1 MGGKMEEKN
10 FKEVITFAIRKEAEA
25 YNLYKTYAQLVK
37 TPGLNKMFEELAQQ
51 EQKHR
56 EILEGVQ
63 KKEVSEYRLK
73 KIPDLKIGDFV
84 EEEEFSPD
92 MDYASALRFAMKR
105 EEHSLKLYNH
115 MAQGTDDPELKK
127 LFSVLAQE
135 ESKHKLRLET
145 EYDEN
150 ILKWA

>member
-1 MGGKMEEKN
+1 MEEKD

-25 YNLYKTYAQLVK
+25 YNLYKTYARLVK

-63 KKEVSEYRLK
+63 KKDVSEYRLK

-92 MDYASALRFAMKR
+92 MDYASALRLAIKR
-105 EEHSLKLYNH
+105 EEFAVRLYSL
-115 MAQGTDDPELKK
+115 MAERTDDPELKK

-135 ESKHKLRLET
+135 ETKHKLRLET

>member
-1 MGGKMEEKN
+1 MDLNN

-25 YNLYKTYAQLVK
+25 YNLYTTYSQLVK
-37 TPGLNKMFEELAQQ
+37 TPGLKNMFQELAQQ

-56 EILEGVQ
+56 EILEGVE
-63 KKEVSEYRLK
+63 KKDVTRYQLK
-73 KIPDLKIGDFV
+73 EIPDLKIGDYV
-84 EEEEFSPD
+84 KEEEFSRD
-92 MDYASALRFAMKR
+92 MDYASALRLAIKR
-105 EEHSLKLYNH
+105 EESSLKLYNH
-115 MAQGTDDPELKK
+115 LGGGTDDPELKK

>member
-1 MGGKMEEKN
+1 MDLNN

-25 YNLYKTYAQLVK
+25 FNLYTTYSQLVK
-37 TPGLNKMFEELAQQ
+37 TPGLKQMFTDLSKM

-56 EILEGVQ
+56 EILEGVG
-63 KKEVSEYRLK
+63 KEDVSKYQLK
-73 KIPDLKIGDFV
+73 NIQDLKISDFV
-84 EEEEFSPD
+84 DKEDFSPD
-92 MDYASALRFAMKR
+92 MDYASALRLAMKR
-105 EEHSLKLYNH
+105 EEDARRMYAHLAGGTNNPKLV
-115 MAQGTDDPELKK
+115 K

-135 ESKHKLRLET
+135 ESKHKLMLET